1 VRIEKLLLLVICFW
15 TMLLA
20 IAPVLGFNF
29 YFPFVV
35 PDVLDSAQQIERLLI
50 LRSASFMTSAYF
62 TLRYFLNRKPLSSVS
77 PILVLSNFMIFFGM
91 ISNLQ
96 NDVSIFEDPSKSNWV
111 VLLVLVIFSYGLFRI
126 HTKDTKKIFDKD
138 W

>member
-1 VRIEKLLLLVICFW
+1 MKIEKLFLLVICFW

-20 IAPVLGFNF
+20 IAPVLGFDF
-29 YFPFVV
+29 YFPFVA
-35 PDVLDSAQQIERLLI
+35 PDDLDSAQQIERLLI
-50 LRSASFMTSAYF
+50 LRSASFMTTAYF

-77 PILVLSNFMIFFGM
+77 PILVSCNFMIFFGV

-96 NDVSIFEDPSKSNWV
+96 NNVSIFEDPAKSNWV
-111 VLLVLVIFSYGLFRI
+111 VLLVLVIFSCVLFRI
-126 HTKDTKKIFDKD
+126 HSTDTKKIFGKD